1 MYAEETLLGSYFL
14 VTAKVGIDPI
24 AISSINDTIDYEQ
37 LLFIIKTHFE
47 KPTALLEELITRIEK
62 DILDKFEQSRYIYL
76 SIQKMNPPLGVEVA
90 CSEVCL
96 ERHLIP
102 PIHSPI

>member
-1 MYAEETLLGSYFL
+1 MYAEESILGSYFL
-14 VTAKVGIDPI
+14 VTAKVGIDPV
-24 AISSINDTIDYEQ
+24 AISSIEDTIDYEQ

-62 DILDKFEQSRYIYL
+62 DIRDKFEQTRYIYL
-76 SIQKMNPPLGVEVA
+76 SIQKMNPPLGVEVI
-90 CSEVCL
+90 CSEVSL

-102 PIHSPI
+102 PVHSPI